1 MAVNFDK
8 LIIDR
13 VADAWFENSSNKL
26 LAVLDDVQNFS
37 VNTSSETKEKTDSMG
52 ALIKRYFTAKTVEVS
67 GENAV
72 LSLNLMG
79 IQTGSGVTT
88 DANVKDIPRILHVA
102 KANSVVLPDVFAVD
116 STSGTNVA
124 KQLDDTLIIYGTLE
138 NGLVDLD
145 KQYVKDSAAAAGKY
159 AVSVDSEGKV
169 TIDLPTDA
177 TDSVIIKYQYD
188 ASDVSNAIRVDQ
200 DAKSF
205 PKECKATFRVLCSDV
220 CESDV
225 VRAFYVVFPRFQM
238 SPDFDWT
245 VDTESAQSFSATA
258 LKDYCAKKQL
268 LFYVVL
274 DESSDRYDAIL
285 DENIT
290 VPGAGGNADFSTN
303 SGF

>member
-52 ALIKRYFTAKTVEVS
+52 TLIKRYFMAKSVEVS

-79 IQTGSGVTT
+79 IQTGTGVTT
-88 DANVKDIPRILHVA
+88 DANVKDIPRIFHVA
-102 KANSVVLPDVFAVD
+102 KTSSPVELPDVV
-116 STSGTNVA
+116 NE
-124 KQLDDTLIIYGTLE
+124 DTLIVYGTQT

-145 KQYVKDSAAAAGKY
+145 KEYVEDTTAGAGKY
-159 AVSVDSEGKV
+159 SVAVDGTTGKT
-169 TIDLPTDA
+169 TITLPTDA

-188 ASDVSNAIRVDQ
+188 ATAENNAIRVDQ

-225 VRAFYVVFPRFQM
+225 VRAFYIVFPRFQM

-274 DESSDRYDAIL
+274 DESSDKYDAIL
-285 DENIT
+285 DEDI
-290 VPGAGGNADFSTN
+290 DFSDEGN

>member
-13 VADAWFENSSNKL
+13 VADAWFENSSNQL

-37 VNTSSETKEKTDSMG
+37 VNTTSETKDKTDSMG
-52 ALIKRYFTAKTVEVS
+52 TLIKRYFTSKSVEVS

-79 IQTGSGVTT
+79 IQTGTGVTT
-88 DANVKDIPRILHVA
+88 DANVKDIPRIFHVA
-102 KANSVVLPDVFAVD
+102 KSTEGIELPDKIND
-116 STSGTNVA
+116 G
-124 KQLDDTLIIYGTLE
+124 TLIVYGTQA

-145 KQYVKDSAAAAGKY
+145 KEYTQGDEAGAGKY
-159 AVSVDSEGKV
+159 ALSTTGDV
-169 TIDLPTDA
+169 TTITLPTDA

-188 ASDVSNAIRVDQ
+188 ASSETNAIRVDQ
-200 DAKSF
+200 DGKSF

-225 VRAFYVVFPRFQM
+225 VRAFYIVFPRFQM

-258 LKDYCAKKQL
+258 FKDYCAKKQL

-274 DESSDRYDAIL
+274 DESSDKYDAII
-285 DENIT
+285 DEDI
-290 VPGAGGNADFSTN
+290 DFSDDGN

>member
-13 VADAWFENSSNKL
+13 VADAWFENSSNQL

-37 VNTSSETKEKTDSMG
+37 VNTTSETKDKTDSMG
-52 ALIKRYFTAKTVEVS
+52 TLIKRYFTSKSVEVS

-79 IQTGSGVTT
+79 IQTGTGVTT
-88 DANVKDIPRILHVA
+88 DANVKDIPRIFHVA
-102 KANSVVLPDVFAVD
+102 KSSSPVELPDKIND
-116 STSGTNVA
+116 G
-124 KQLDDTLIIYGTLE
+124 TLIVYGTQA

-145 KQYVKDSAAAAGKY
+145 KEYTQGDEAGAGKY
-159 AVSVDSEGKV
+159 ALSTTGDV
-169 TIDLPTDA
+169 TTITLPTDA

-188 ASDVSNAIRVDQ
+188 ASSETNAIRVDQ
-200 DAKSF
+200 DGKSF

-225 VRAFYVVFPRFQM
+225 VRAFYIVFPRFQM

-258 LKDYCAKKQL
+258 FKDYCAKKQL

-274 DESSDRYDAIL
+274 DESSDKYDAII
-285 DENIT
+285 DEDI
-290 VPGAGGNADFSTN
+290 DFSDDGN

>member
-13 VADAWFENSSNKL
+13 VADAWFEDKTDRHL

-72 LSLNLMG
+72 VSLNLMA
-79 IQTGSGVTT
+79 IQTGMKNGAIT
-88 DANVKDIPRILHVA
+88 DADVTDIPRIMHIA
-102 KANSVVLPDVFAVD
+102 KSTDAVTLPDAVNADTMIVYGTLDNGLADLDKPYTLYSEGDFEGDQYKLSTVDGKTAIQFANATGSVVL
-116 STSGTNVA
+116 
-124 KQLDDTLIIYGTLE
+124 
-138 NGLVDLD
+138 
-145 KQYVKDSAAAAGKY
+145 
-159 AVSVDSEGKV
+159 
-169 TIDLPTDA
+169 
-177 TDSVIIKYQYD
+177 KYQYNGTD
-188 ASDVSNAIRVDQ
+188 ASNAIRVNQ

-220 CESDV
+220 CHPETV
-225 VRAFYVVFPRFQM
+225 YTFYVVFERFQM

-245 VDTESAQSFSATA
+245 LDTESAQPFTATA

-274 DESSDRYDAIL
+274 DESSAEYDAIL
-285 DENIT
+285 DEDIN
-290 VPGAGGNADFSTN
+290 PADEGN

>member
-13 VADAWFENSSNKL
+13 VADAWFEDKTNKNL

-37 VNTSSETKEKTDSMG
+37 INTTSETKEKTDSMG
-52 ALIKRYFTAKTVEVS
+52 ALIKRYFTAKSVEVS

-79 IQTGSGVTT
+79 IQTGTGVTK
-88 DANVKDIPRILHVA
+88 DADVKDIPRIFHIA
-102 KANSVVLPDVFAVD
+102 KTSSPFELPDAV
-116 STSGTNVA
+116 NE
-124 KQLDDTLIIYGTLE
+124 DTLIVYGTQD

-145 KQYVKDSAAAAGKY
+145 KEYKQGETAGDGIY
-159 AVSVDSEGKV
+159 AIATVEGKT
-169 TIDLPTDA
+169 TITLPTDA

-188 ASDVSNAIRVDQ
+188 ATETSNAIRVDQ
-200 DAKSF
+200 DATSF
-205 PKECKATFRVLCSDV
+205 PKETKATFRVLCSDV
-220 CESDV
+220 CQSDV
-225 VRAFYVVFPRFQM
+225 VRAFYVVFPKFQM

-245 VDTESAQSFSATA
+245 IDTESAQSFTATA

-274 DESSDRYDAIL
+274 DESSAEYDAIL
-285 DENIT
+285 DEDIT
-290 VPGAGGNADFSTN
+290 PKSEEVNP
-303 SGF
+303 

>member
-79 IQTGSGVTT
+79 IQTGTGVVA
-88 DANVKDIPRILHVA
+88 DADVKDIPRIFHVA
-102 KANSVVLPDVFAVD
+102 KTSSPVELPDVV
-116 STSGTNVA
+116 NE
-124 KQLDDTLIIYGTLE
+124 DTLVVYGTQA

-145 KQYVKDSAAAAGKY
+145 KQYVEADEAAAGKY
-159 AVSVDSEGKV
+159 AIATDGTTGKS
-169 TIDLPTDA
+169 TITLPTDA

-188 ASDVSNAIRVDQ
+188 ATADSNAIRVDQ

-225 VRAFYVVFPRFQM
+225 VRAFYIVFPRFQM

-274 DESSDRYDAIL
+274 DESSDKYDAIL
-285 DENIT
+285 DEDI
-290 VPGAGGNADFSTN
+290 DFSDEGN

>member
-13 VADAWFENSSNKL
+13 VADAWFEDRTNKNL

-37 VNTSSETKEKTDSMG
+37 INTTSDTKEKTDSMG
-52 ALIKRYFTAKTVEVS
+52 ALIKRYFLAKNVEVS

-79 IQTGSGVTT
+79 IQTGTGVTT
-88 DANVKDIPRILHVA
+88 DANVKDIPRIFHVA
-102 KANSVVLPDVFAVD
+102 ASSSPVELPDVVNE
-116 STSGTNVA
+116 G
-124 KQLDDTLIIYGTLE
+124 TLIVYGTQD

-145 KQYVKDSAAAAGKY
+145 KEYVQDTEAGAGKY
-159 AVSVDSEGKV
+159 SIAVDSTTHK
-169 TIDLPTDA
+169 TTLTLPTDA

-188 ASDVSNAIRVDQ
+188 ATEDSNAIRVDQ
-200 DAKSF
+200 DATSF

-225 VRAFYVVFPRFQM
+225 VRAFYVVFPKFQM

-245 VDTESAQSFSATA
+245 LDTESAQSFTATA

-268 LFYVVL
+268 LFYVAL
-274 DESSDRYDAIL
+274 DESSAEYDAIL
-285 DENIT
+285 D
-290 VPGAGGNADFSTN
+290 ADIDLN
-303 SGF
+303 P

>member
-79 IQTGSGVTT
+79 IQTGTGVAT
-88 DANVKDIPRILHVA
+88 DVDVKDIPRIFHVA
-102 KANSVVLPDVFAVD
+102 KTSSPVELPDVV
-116 STSGTNVA
+116 N
-124 KQLDDTLIIYGTLE
+124 DDTLVVYGTQA

-145 KQYVKDSAAAAGKY
+145 KQYVEADEAAAGKY
-159 AVSVDSEGKV
+159 AIATDSTTGKS
-169 TIDLPTDA
+169 TITLPTDA

-188 ASDVSNAIRVDQ
+188 ATADSNAIRVDQ

-225 VRAFYVVFPRFQM
+225 VRAFYIVFPRFQM

-285 DENIT
+285 DEDI
-290 VPGAGGNADFSTN
+290 DFSDEGN

>member
-13 VADAWFENSSNKL
+13 VADAWFEDRTNKNL

-37 VNTSSETKEKTDSMG
+37 INTTSDTKEKTDSMG
-52 ALIKRYFTAKTVEVS
+52 ALIKRYFLAKNVEVS

-79 IQTGSGVTT
+79 IQTGTGVKT
-88 DANVKDIPRILHVA
+88 DANVKDIPRIFHIA
-102 KANSVVLPDVFAVD
+102 KTSATASTPFELPDTFAVE
-116 STSGTNVA
+116 SGTGGYVA
-124 KQLDDTLIIYGTLE
+124 KQLDDTLIVYGTQD

-145 KQYVKDSAAAAGKY
+145 KEYVRGTDYTIAVDENGK
-159 AVSVDSEGKV
+159 ASIAIINEN
-169 TIDLPTDA
+169 A
-177 TDSVIIKYQYD
+177 TDSIIIKYQYD
-188 ASDVSNAIRVDQ
+188 ATESSNAIRVDQ
-200 DAKSF
+200 DATSF

-225 VRAFYVVFPRFQM
+225 VRAFYVVFPKFQM

-245 VDTESAQSFSATA
+245 LDTESSQSFSATA

-268 LFYVVL
+268 LFYVAL
-274 DESSDRYDAIL
+274 DESSAEYDAIL
-285 DENIT
+285 DTDIT
-290 VPGAGGNADFSTN
+290 PNP
-303 SGF
+303 

>member
-13 VADAWFENSSNKL
+13 VADAWFEDSSNKL

-88 DANVKDIPRILHVA
+88 DADVKAIPRIFHVA
-102 KANSVVLPDVFAVD
+102 KTSSPVELPDVVNEN
-116 STSGTNVA
+116 S
-124 KQLDDTLIIYGTLE
+124 LIVYGTQK

-145 KQYVKDSAAAAGKY
+145 LQYVQDTTAGAGKY
-159 AVSVDSEGKV
+159 SVSVDAGTGLTTV
-169 TIDLPTDA
+169 TLPTDA
-177 TDSVIIKYQYD
+177 TDSVYVKYEYD
-188 ASDVSNAIRVDQ
+188 ATAESNAIRVDQ

-225 VRAFYVVFPRFQM
+225 VRAFYIVFPRFQM

-274 DESSDRYDAIL
+274 DESSDKYDAIL
-285 DENIT
+285 DEDIDPSAEESN
-290 VPGAGGNADFSTN
+290 P
-303 SGF
+303 